1 MKADSIP
8 TIIRELR
15 QEYDLTQ
22 EQFAQRVGVTCS
34 TVNRWENGQR
44 QPQPYLIRRLEQMKQ
59 NLEAGPASLL
69 SNPESAETS
78 GRGDWVTNTGSK
90 PESNEHA
97 VRSQISRMV
106 DRIVERFQPERI
118 MLFGSH
124 ARGEGTP
131 DSDVDLLVVMPVSGS
146 KREAQLRL
154 REALRDIPVPK
165 DVIVTTPED
174 FAWRKEVAGTI
185 ERPAS
190 RTGKVLYA
198 RS

>member
-78 GRGDWVTNTGSK
+78 GGDDWVTNTGSK

-124 ARGEGTP
+124 ARGEGTL